1 MPGYSLSMDAVW
13 IDVPKEF
20 LEERAR
26 LGHDRKDE
34 LWEGVL
40 HLVSPAGSPIHGL
53 VNLDLTHAL
62 RTAGQRLGLLAYVEV
77 GVYAPELDPV
87 SYRVPDG
94 ALARP
99 EQASE
104 RGLEGA
110 VLVLEVLSPRDE
122 SRKKFEFYARVGVSE
137 FWLVDPKTREPEIY
151 ANVDGVFS
159 RVHPVDGVHRSPLLG
174 LSAQVIPGPKL
185 LIRDGDSR
193 IEI

>member
-1 MPGYSLSMDAVW
+1 MDAVW

-20 LEERAR
+20 LEARAR

-40 HLVSPAGSPIHGL
+40 HLVSPAGSPIHGV

-62 RTAGQRLGLLAYVEV
+62 SIAGKRLGLLACVEV
-77 GVYAPELDPV
+77 GVYAPDIDPV

-99 EQASE
+99 EQASD

-110 VLVLEVLSPRDE
+110 VLVLEVLSPHDE

-137 FWLVDPKTREPEIY
+137 LWLVDPRTREPEIY
-151 ANVDGVFS
+151 TNVDGVFS
-159 RVHPVDGVHRSPLLG
+159 RVSPVDSVHRSPLLG
-174 LSAQVIPGPKL
+174 ISAQVILGPKL
-185 LIRDGDSR
+185 LIRDGDSLT
-193 IEI
+193 EI